1 MRHATDNAQRL
12 SALLACIC
20 AALSLLWTVE
30 ARAQQDVEI
39 TVSASP
45 KVVAPGQVVEYEL
58 VARVGGNYDIRVER
72 DPRFGPFRLVGAGSA
87 PSMISRNGQVE
98 RSLKVRY
105 QLRAPSEHEIYTIEP
120 PRVRVGTRSFTPNPV
135 SVRVTAPDQVPEPT
149 PPAGARNN
157 VAFLDVKVEPSERDP
172 YLGEQITLIYEL
184 YTNARSGGLR
194 ASPPDEPAL
203 DDFWVEDLSDV
214 VVRQRRTT
222 TLQGQ
227 HWNVS
232 GVRGYALFPLE
243 AGELTVEAMTLP
255 LERASLFGPR
265 SQIEIEAE
273 AVSFRVQELPPD
285 APPGFDR
292 NNVGQWSMTSQLD
305 SRSARVG
312 GTLDYTLRIT
322 GVGRAS
328 RLQVPTLS
336 DTEAYRV
343 IATADEPQQIR
354 QGTRIHGT
362 REVRFTLMPLK
373 EGPLTLPELTLAYFN
388 PEEGAYQVAKVDA
401 RTIHVEPGTLPAASL
416 DDAPMDEVH
425 RGQSGQSQ
433 FDLLELA
440 EPKFDG
446 ELGPARAPA
455 GSVPWWLW
463 LLPLLGLGALALE
476 RPLRG
481 AMERRWGP
489 ARERRALRQELDR
502 LIERARRAEGAA
514 RDEALLKA
522 LARVLEQ
529 GFGVMTGALTAAEVQ
544 RALRTRA
551 LPEPLVEKVSDLVSE
566 LTRGRYAP
574 GAGSAQTLVERAAQ
588 LIDALFEKAE
598 ARAETASASTQA
610 GRTALLIA
618 AGAVG
623 LCAALSAP
631 GEALAQADEAGVEA
645 QAPETDA
652 SGTTVDAPGTEAAR
666 SWEAGAFA
674 EASRSWAERAAP
686 HNDATA
692 WYNAGTA
699 ALRAGD
705 LGRARLFL
713 ERAALT
719 HAHHPDVAANLQT
732 TVNLVSLND
741 ANAARFGAQSPVVA
755 RALRSGPWLA
765 LIVLWLA
772 FALTLVRRLSGRPSA
787 GVVRAAVIA
796 ALVLGL
802 LSATLHVGIA
812 QISGPAQLGVV
823 MEESEM
829 RVAPSE
835 HAGAH
840 SGHPQLAAGAVVD
853 IQRTREGWV
862 EVLLPTGDLGWLL
875 ARQVEAVQPA
885 SE

>member
-1 MRHATDNAQRL
+1 MRHTSQTPTL
-12 SALLACIC
+12 LPALVACIC
-20 AALSLLWTVE
+20 ASISLLWAFE
-30 ARAQQDVEI
+30 AHAQQDVEI

-45 KVVAPGQVVEYEL
+45 KVVAPGQVVEYQLE
-58 VARVGGNYDIRVER
+58 ARVGGNYDIRVER

-87 PSMISRNGQVE
+87 PSMINRNGQIE

-105 QLRAPSEHEIYTIEP
+105 QLRAPDEHEIYTIEP

-135 SVRVTAPDQVPEPT
+135 NVRVTAPDQVPAPT
-149 PPAGARNN
+149 PQAGARNN
-157 VAFLDVKVEPSERDP
+157 VAFLDVTVEPADRDP
-172 YLGEQITLIYEL
+172 YLGEQITLVYEL
-184 YTNARSGGLR
+184 YTNVRSGGLR

-222 TLQGQ
+222 TLQGH

-243 AGELTVEAMTLP
+243 AGELSVEAMRLP

-265 SQIEIEAE
+265 SQVEVETE
-273 AVSFRVQELPPD
+273 AVTFRVQELPAG
-285 APPGFDR
+285 APAGFDR
-292 NNVGQWSMTSQLD
+292 NNVGQWSMTSRLD

-373 EGPLTLPELTLAYFN
+373 EGPLTLPELALSYFD
-388 PEEGAYQVAKVDA
+388 PEEGTYKVARVEA
-401 RTIHVEPGTLPAASL
+401 RTIHVEPGTLPATSL
-416 DDAPMDEVH
+416 DEAPVDEVH
-425 RGQSGQSQ
+425 RGESGQSQ

-440 EPKFDG
+440 QPKLEG

-455 GSVPWWLW
+455 GRLPWWLW
-463 LLPLLGLGALALE
+463 LLPLLGLGALAIE
-476 RPLRG
+476 RPLRD
-481 AMERRWGP
+481 ELTRRWGP
-489 ARERRALRQELDR
+489 ARARRALRQELDHV
-502 LIERARRAEGAA
+502 LDQARRADGAA
-514 RDEALLKA
+514 RDEALLRA
-522 LARVLEQ
+522 LARILEQ
-529 GFGVMTGALTAAEVQ
+529 GFGVQTGALTAAEV
-544 RALRTRA
+544 RRELSTRG
-551 LPEPLVEKVSDLVSE
+551 LSSELVEKVAELVGE

-574 GAGSAQTLVERAAQ
+574 GAGSAETLVERAAQ
-588 LIDALFEKAE
+588 MIDTLFEQAERRSKA
-598 ARAETASASTQA
+598 ASQGSQA

-623 LCAALSAP
+623 LCAALAGP
-631 GEALAQADEAGVEA
+631 GEARAQSEEPA
-645 QAPETDA
+645 
-652 SGTTVDAPGTEAAR
+652 TEAAR
-666 SWEAGAFA
+666 SWEVGAFE
-674 EASRSWAERAAP
+674 EASRSWAKTAAQQ
-686 HNDATA
+686 NDATA

-699 ALRAGD
+699 ALRAGE
-705 LGRARLFL
+705 LGQARLFL

-765 LIVLWLA
+765 LIVLWVA
-772 FALTLVRRLSGRPSA
+772 FALTLVRRLSGRPSE
-787 GVVRAAVIA
+787 GVVRASVIA

-802 LSATLHVGIA
+802 LSATLHAGIA
-812 QISGPAQLGVV
+812 QISGPERLGVV
-823 MEESEM
+823 LNESEM
-829 RVAPSE
+829 RVAPSL

-853 IQRTREGWV
+853 IKRTRDGWV
-862 EVLLPTGDLGWLL
+862 EVILPTGDLGWLP
-875 ARQVEAVQPA
+875 ADQVEAVQ
-885 SE
+885 SSGD